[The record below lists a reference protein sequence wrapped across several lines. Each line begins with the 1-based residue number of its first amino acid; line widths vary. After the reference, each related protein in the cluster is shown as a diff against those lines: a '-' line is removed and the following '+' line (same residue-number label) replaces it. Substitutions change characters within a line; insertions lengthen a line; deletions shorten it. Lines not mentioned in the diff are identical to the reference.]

1 MAVKKV
7 KRPILVGPNEDN
19 DETVGQEQSK
29 MDLNEYVKEE
39 ESMSQMNKG
48 NHYNLDKSYSE
59 VLLRPTTQKNAAL
72 ERVISFK
79 DDSISIQRIAKIP
92 EGTYE
97 YQIEE
102 INVRENVE
110 TQYGLKDQYVITFAL
125 YSEVTEQV
133 TRVSIPYNISSNP
146 KSALM
151 MFLNAFKETFR
162 GKMIKI
168 GSLVDLTGQARIHHM
183 VSENGN
189 VFEKIQIFTVE

>member
-7 KRPILVGPNEDN
+7 KRPILVGPSEDN
-19 DETVGQEQSK
+19 DETVGQEQSE
-29 MDLNEYVKEE
+29 MDLNEYGKEE
-39 ESMSQMNKG
+39 ETMSQMNKG
-48 NHYNLDKSYSE
+48 NHYSLDKSYSE

-79 DDSISIQRIAKIP
+79 SDSISIQRIAKIP

-133 TRVSIPYNISSNP
+133 TRVSIPYNISSNQQ
-146 KSALM
+146 SALM

-162 GKMIKI
+162 GQMITI

-183 VSENGN
+183 VFENGN
-189 VFEKIQIFTVE
+189 VFEKIEILTVE

>member
-1 MAVKKV
+1 MALKKV
-7 KRPILVGPNEDN
+7 KRPILVGPSEDG
-19 DETVGQEQSK
+19 DKQMKKEQTEIDVNK
-29 MDLNEYVKEE
+29 YGKEE
-39 ESMSQMNKG
+39 KSMNQINKV
-48 NHYNLDKSYSE
+48 NNYNLNKSYSE
-59 VLLRPTTQKNAAL
+59 VPLSSNAQKNPAM

-79 DDSISIQRIAKIP
+79 SDSISIQRIAKIP

-133 TRVSIPYNISSNP
+133 TRVSIPYNISSNQQ
-146 KSALM
+146 SALM
-151 MFLNAFKETFR
+151 TFLNAFKETFR
-162 GKMIKI
+162 GQMITI
-168 GSLVDLTGQARIHHM
+168 GSLVELTGQARIHHM

-189 VFEKIQIFTVE
+189 VFEKIEILTVE

>member
-1 MAVKKV
+1 M